1 MGCVKMFFV
10 KFYMAALKKSPL
22 LIACLLLIATTASTA
37 MSLGRSRGAAL
48 IGRPLDI
55 SVQAILDAQETP
67 ANLCLEADVFYADN
81 KLEKF
86 RVLVSAEKAAGSQNA
101 LIRIRSSVLVD
112 EPVVTVNLRAGC
124 QQKNEKRYVLLADLV
139 PDLASSQPAA
149 EAAAAAGTAEP
160 APAQRA
166 LPAVSPSTGAAPGRS
181 TARSRPDAAAAA
193 QTGSADAARQ
203 PAPKP
208 KAALAAEQ
216 AFPRLGPRPKPA
228 RVAEKSGPRLKLE
241 PVDLSI
247 ERDPVL
253 KASTEM
259 LSTPASSDQERSVA
273 AALWRAL
280 SAQPQDILRDAEKI
294 QALESSV
301 LSLRAQAQ
309 KNQLAIKDLT
319 GQLEKAQSER
329 YANMLVY
336 GLGLLLLL
344 ALVAIAYL
352 WRRWS
357 LVRLDSEEALPWW
370 RKDKPQDQ
378 GWSNSLRDG
387 GLVAMPIEA
396 ESEKDSFVSAK
407 APAPVEPGFASG
419 KRLPSFGYAESSFP
433 AAIEVREDFSN
444 SMPQIAR
451 TVKAEELV
459 DVQQQADFFVSL
471 GQHEQ
476 AIEVLRGHIGGHV
489 DTSALVYLDL
499 FDLYH
504 QLGRKADYEDLR
516 DDFNELFNAKVPAF
530 DLYTDTSPGL
540 EVYETAMSR
549 IEALW
554 PSSKALELI
563 EESIFRKPD
572 ATTKAFDLEAYRE
585 LLLLYG
591 VAKEINKPRFN
602 NEDSVLLRDF
612 PAISAEQPDV
622 KLPSHT
628 SKFMATSIQPLSA
641 NVRENRHLDT
651 LPGPFT
657 VLPKASPRLGLD
669 IDLDELSSD
678 GVSIEPSSRSA
689 LDNVIEF
696 DFSDS
701 QPHSTSRKIP

>member
-10 KFYMAALKKSPL
+10 KFYMAALKKSPT
-22 LIACLLLIATTASTA
+22 LIPCLLLLAATGSMA
-37 MSLGRSRGAAL
+37 MSLGRNRGPVL

-55 SVQAILDAQETP
+55 TVQALLDAQESP
-67 ANLCLEADVFYADN
+67 ANLCLDADVFYADS

-86 RVLVSAEKAAGSQNA
+86 RVQLTADKAAGAQNA
-101 LIRIRSSVLVD
+101 LIRIRTSVPVD

-124 QQKNEKRYVLLADLV
+124 LQKSEKRYVLLADLV
-139 PDLASSQPAA
+139 PDLASSQPA
-149 EAAAAAGTAEP
+149 EAATATGSAEP
-160 APAQRA
+160 LPVPRA
-166 LPAVSPSTGAAPGRS
+166 LPSVAPSTGAAATASGRS
-181 TARSRPDAAAAA
+181 SAGSRPDAAAPSRFGEAL
-193 QTGSADAARQ
+193 RQ
-203 PAPKP
+203 PAVKP
-208 KAALAAEQ
+208 QAALPAER
-216 AFPRLGPRPKPA
+216 AFPRLGPSAKPA

-241 PVDLSI
+241 PIDLSI

-253 KASTEM
+253 RASTEM
-259 LSTPASSDQERSVA
+259 LSSPASSDQERSVA

-280 SAQPQDILRDAEKI
+280 SAQPQDILRDADKI

-309 KNQLAIKDLT
+309 KNQLAIKDLST
-319 GQLEKAQSER
+319 QLEKAQSER

-336 GLGLLLLL
+336 GLGVLLLL
-344 ALVAIAYL
+344 ALAAMAYW
-352 WRRWS
+352 WRRAS
-357 LVRLDSEEALPWW
+357 LARLDHEQALPWW
-370 RKDKPQDQ
+370 RKSKPQEQ
-378 GWSNSLRDG
+378 GWSNSLRDAG
-387 GLVAMPIEA
+387 AVAAPLEP
-396 ESEKDSFVSAK
+396 ESEKDNFSHSK
-407 APAPVEPGFASG
+407 APVPVEPGFAPG
-419 KRLPSFGYAESSFP
+419 KRLPSFGYVESSSP

-459 DVQQQADFFVSL
+459 DVQQQADFFMSL

-476 AIEVLRGHIGGHV
+476 AIEVLRSHIGGNV

-504 QLGRKADYEDLR
+504 QLGRKDDYEALR
-516 DDFNELFNAKVPAF
+516 DDFNEQFNAKVPAF
-530 DLYTDTSPGL
+530 DLYTDASPGL

-572 ATTKAFDLEAYRE
+572 GSTKAFDLGAYRE

-591 VAKEINKPRFN
+591 VAKEINQPRFHT
-602 NEDSVLLRDF
+602 EESTMLRGF
-612 PAISAEQPDV
+612 PEISPERAEAKRASQ
-622 KLPSHT
+622 T
-628 SKFMATSIQPLSA
+628 SKFMATAIQPLSA
-641 NVRENRHLDT
+641 TTVRDRQQDT

-657 VLPKASPRLGLD
+657 VLPKASPRLGID
-669 IDLDELSSD
+669 IDLNEFSGDAESAD
-678 GVSIEPSSRSA
+678 PTAQSA

-701 QPHSTSRKIP
+701 HISPSGRKLP